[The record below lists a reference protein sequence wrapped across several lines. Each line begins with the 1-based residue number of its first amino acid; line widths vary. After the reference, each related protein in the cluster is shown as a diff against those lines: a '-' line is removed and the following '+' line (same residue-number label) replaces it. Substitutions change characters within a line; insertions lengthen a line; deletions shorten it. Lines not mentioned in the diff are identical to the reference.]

1 MALVPPKHSIGAM
14 NSVFIWM
21 ISATRI
27 DTVKNN
33 HPNWVLSN
41 SSFSTSGRI
50 IKFNWK
56 EVHSNVQMEEKSLK
70 QWWITEC
77 NCVIGKSVTKVTV
90 MNYVFSKPCK
100 GNITY
105 ANITNSTQEIYIIF
119 FLKGKKWAEGSLTV
133 WLNCTM
139 KHFSLSKNIL
149 PFFSRKATV
158 AFIHSYTESSHFLL
172 LYFSTHAHTQFK
184 MFSIFS

>member
-1 MALVPPKHSIGAM
+1 MAVVLPKHLIDVM
-14 NSVFIWM
+14 NSVWIWR

-27 DTVKNN
+27 DTVKYN
-33 HPNWVLSN
+33 HLNLVLSN

-56 EVHSNVQMEEKSLK
+56 EVQSNVQMEEKSRK
-70 QWWITEC
+70 QWWITKC
-77 NCVIGKSVTKVTV
+77 YCVIGKSVTKVTV
-90 MNYVFSKPCK
+90 MNYVFSKPCN

-105 ANITNSTQEIYIIF
+105 ANITNSTQETYIIL
-119 FLKGKKWAEGSLTV
+119 FLKGKKWAEGSLNI

-139 KHFSLSKNIL
+139 KHFSLSKNLL
-149 PFFSRKATV
+149 PFFSRKPTV

-184 MFSIFS
+184 MFPIFS

>member
-1 MALVPPKHSIGAM
+1 MALVLPKHSIDVM
-14 NSVFIWM
+14 NSVFIWR

-27 DTVKNN
+27 ATVKYN
-33 HPNWVLSN
+33 HPNSVLSN

-77 NCVIGKSVTKVTV
+77 NCVIGKSVTTVTV

-105 ANITNSTQEIYIIF
+105 ANITNSTQETYIIL
-119 FLKGKKWAEGSLTV
+119 FLKGKKWAEGSLNV
-133 WLNCTM
+133 WLNYTM
-139 KHFSLSKNIL
+139 KHFIKKNL

-158 AFIHSYTESSHFLL
+158 AFIHGYTESSHFLL